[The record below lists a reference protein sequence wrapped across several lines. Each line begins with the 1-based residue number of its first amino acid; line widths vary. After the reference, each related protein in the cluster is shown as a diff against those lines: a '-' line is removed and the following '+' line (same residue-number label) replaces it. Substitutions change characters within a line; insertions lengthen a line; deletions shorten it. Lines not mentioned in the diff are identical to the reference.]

1 MANNL
6 GLTLPLQL
14 GPNGYFATT
23 TDVLTQVKTNL
34 TNLLLTM
41 KGERPM
47 QPEFGSDIHRV
58 IFEPMTDDGLAE
70 VRSSI
75 ETAASQ
81 WMPFVQINDVTVTRE
96 EDYNRIN
103 VLIAFSVVTNA
114 NLTDS
119 ITLVF

>member
-1 MANNL
+1 MANL

-14 GPNGYFATT
+14 GPSGYFEAT
-23 TDVLTQVKTNL
+23 TDVLTQIKSNL

-58 IFEPMTDDGLAE
+58 VFEPMTDDGLAE
-70 VRSSI
+70 VRASI

-81 WMPFVQINDVTVTRE
+81 WMPFVQINDVQVSRE

-103 VLIAFSVVTNA
+103 VLVTFSLITNA

-119 ITLVF
+119 ITLEF